1 MHLGQCLASTKNAIN
16 VNCHYPQLTDKKTWG
31 TERDLLKVPGS
42 VSGRA
47 EASPDRQSNSRAGA
61 LKHWSILLPQQKGT
75 HNEPICGLMND
86 SLFCPRLSA
95 RGPWSPV
102 VVWKHIRRFFGAPLI
117 KKWSL
122 SPPLESEWAFVTVL
136 TCETR
141 LEKSMQIPAG
151 SLTWRTDLWSP
162 EPPWKK
168 FGHPEVARLERPCG
182 KTM

>member
-1 MHLGQCLASTKNAIN
+1 MLAVITPNLQIRKLEA
-16 VNCHYPQLTDKKTWG
+16 P
-31 TERDLLKVPGS
+31 ERDLLKVPGS
-42 VSGRA
+42 VSVGQQQA
-47 EASPDRQSNSRAGA
+47 QTGS
-61 LKHWSILLPQQKGT
+61 LPQELEHLNTAISFYHSKKGPT
-75 HNEPICGLMND
+75 MNQFVVMND

-95 RGPWSPV
+95 RGLWSPV

-117 KKWSL
+117 KRWSL

-141 LEKSMQIPAG
+141 LEKSMQTPAG

-162 EPPWKK
+162 EVPWKK